1 MFLTGW
7 NFAKIT
13 DVLVHR
19 VHDSVALNDD
29 KNTAQLVFSNGCRNP
44 AYSPLAPYNPW
55 RDPGNGLINNFD
67 FRVFMFQEMLNGDS
81 IMISAKVVACVE
93 EIDCAPVS
101 FFFFQEGLFSGPL
114 SLFCETSQKV
124 LSENVNNLA
133 QKVTHPKLGA
143 YKVHYFLVTYIL
155 LILQKWKI
163 LYT

>member
-101 FFFFQEGLFSGPL
+101 FFFLPGRVIFWPPIF
-114 SLFCETSQKV
+114 
-124 LSENVNNLA
+124 
-133 QKVTHPKLGA
+133 
-143 YKVHYFLVTYIL
+143 IL
-155 LILQKWKI
+155 
-163 LYT
+163 

>member
-1 MFLTGW
+1 MCTNVLKNYYQYYSIYHLIGW

-19 VHDSVALNDD
+19 VHDGQALNDE
-29 KNTAQLVFSNGCRNP
+29 KNTAELVSGSGCRNP
-44 AYSPLAPYNPW
+44 AYEPLAPYNPW

-101 FFFFQEGLFSGPL
+101 SDTTSASG
-114 SLFCETSQKV
+114 KI
-124 LSENVNNLA
+124 
-133 QKVTHPKLGA
+133 KL
-143 YKVHYFLVTYIL
+143 
-155 LILQKWKI
+155 
-163 LYT
+163 